1 MLLYLIR
8 HGESIYNREGR
19 IQGQADIELSEFG
32 LRQAE
37 AIALGM
43 QSVPLDALFSS
54 PLKRAYQSAIP
65 LSQAQKLEIQVH
77 QGLREINAGAFSGL
91 KWPEVAERFPEHA
104 EPWERQDMDFVIPGG
119 ESRQMLQDRGVQA
132 LNEIAALPYER
143 VAIVAHGGLLCAAL
157 KGILRL
163 PPELNP
169 FSLFNAS
176 ISRLVWDGRWQILTV
191 NQTEH
196 LVQAGVVNE
205 SGRGNL

>member
-1 MLLYLIR
+1 MLLHLIR
-8 HGESIYNREGR
+8 HGESVYNREGR

-32 LRQAE
+32 LRQAA
-37 AIALGM
+37 AIPLGM
-43 QSVPLDALFSS
+43 QSVQLDAIFSS
-54 PLKRAYQSAIP
+54 PLKRAYQSAVP
-65 LSQAQKLEIQVH
+65 LAQAQNLEIQIH
-77 QGLREINAGAFSGL
+77 QGLKEINVGVFSGL
-91 KWPEVAERFPEHA
+91 KWPEVAEQFPEHA
-104 EPWERQDMDFVIPGG
+104 EPWEKQDMDFVIPGG

-132 LNEIAALPYER
+132 ITEIAALPYDR

-163 PPELNP
+163 PRELNP

-176 ISRLVWDGRWQILTV
+176 ISRLIWDGRWQVLTL

-196 LVQAGVVNE
+196 LVQAGVAKE

>member
-8 HGESIYNREGR
+8 HGESIYNREGL

-32 LRQAE
+32 IRQAE
-37 AIALGM
+37 AIVQGM
-43 QSVPLDALFSS
+43 HLVELDAVFSS
-54 PLKRAYQSAIP
+54 PLKRAYQTAVP
-65 LSQAQKLEIQVH
+65 LARSQRLEIQVH
-77 QGLREINAGAFSGL
+77 HGLREINAGAFSGL
-91 KWPEVAERFPEHA
+91 KWSEVAERFPEHA

-119 ESRQMLQDRGVQA
+119 ESRRMLQDRGVQA
-132 LNEIAALPYER
+132 LNDIAQLPYQR

-163 PPELNP
+163 PEELNP

-176 ISRLVWDGRWQILTV
+176 ISRLIWDGRWQIMTI

-196 LVQAGVVNE
+196 LVKAGVVNE
-205 SGRGNL
+205 QGRGNL